1 MSNSLDARNT
11 PEALVGDMPVF
22 AALSAIKEEAEN
34 PLHDT
39 DPEKQHERMV
49 TLFEDAVAAVLYTM
63 VGDQSL
69 PEPTRKALRN
79 KMLAN
84 DQVRFKAERIK
95 ARKSA
100 LAAVNPKEAKK
111 KAKMAKRTRKLQASE
126 LTDPITTGDDE
137 STEDDTPKAVVVHA
151 PAPVRLSGAPKAYI
165 DVPAGSWWDP
175 GFMTAAI
182 NAHLAAPRAA
192 APAAAA
198 LPAAHAPLPVPWWVG
213 VPVPAAQA
221 AQAANIHNEVVDL
234 VDGSD

>member
-1 MSNSLDARNT
+1 MSNSLDIRNT
-11 PEALVGDMPVF
+11 PEALVGDLSVF

-39 DPEKQHERMV
+39 DPEKQNDRMM
-49 TLFEDAVAAVLYTM
+49 TLFEDVVSIVLYKL

-69 PEPTRKALRN
+69 PGPTRKSLRKN
-79 KMLAN
+79 MLAN

-100 LAAVNPKEAKK
+100 LAVVNPKEARK
-111 KAKMAKRTRKLQASE
+111 KAKMAKRTRKLQAGE
-126 LTDPITTGDDE
+126 LTDPITSGDDE
-137 STEDDTPKAVVVHA
+137 STEDETPKAVVHA

-192 APAAAA
+192 PPAAAA
-198 LPAAHAPLPVPWWVG
+198 LPAQAPLPVPWWVG

-221 AQAANIHNEVVDL
+221 ANNNEVVDL
-234 VDGSD
+234 VDDSD

>member
-1 MSNSLDARNT
+1 MSNSLDIRNT

-39 DPEKQHERMV
+39 DPEKQHDRMV
-49 TLFEDAVAAVLYTM
+49 TLFEDAVGAMLYTM
-63 VGDQSL
+63 VGNQSL
-69 PEPTRKALRN
+69 PESTRKALRN

-100 LAAVNPKEAKK
+100 LAAVNPKEARK
-111 KAKMAKRTRKLQASE
+111 KAKMAKRTRKLQVGE
-126 LTDPITTGDDE
+126 LTDPITSGDDE
-137 STEDDTPKAVVVHA
+137 STEDETPKAVVHA

-192 APAAAA
+192 PPAAAA
-198 LPAAHAPLPVPWWVG
+198 LPAQAPLPVPWWVG

-221 AQAANIHNEVVDL
+221 ANNNEVVDL
-234 VDGSD
+234 VDDSD

>member
-1 MSNSLDARNT
+1 
-11 PEALVGDMPVF
+11 
-22 AALSAIKEEAEN
+22 
-34 PLHDT
+34 
-39 DPEKQHERMV
+39 V

-100 LAAVNPKEAKK
+100 LAAVNPEEAKK

-165 DVPAGSWWDP
+165 DVPAGSWWEP
-175 GFMTAAI
+175 GFISAAVHAQT
-182 NAHLAAPRAA
+182 NVRLGLQSG
-192 APAAAA
+192 A

-221 AQAANIHNEVVDL
+221 ANINNEKVEVVDL
-234 VDGSD
+234 ADDSD

>member
-69 PEPTRKALRN
+69 AEPTRKALRN

-137 STEDDTPKAVVVHA
+137 STEDDTPKAVVHA

-165 DVPAGSWWDP
+165 DVPAGSWWEP
-175 GFMTAAI
+175 GFISAAVHAQT
-182 NAHLAAPRAA
+182 NVRLGLQSG
-192 APAAAA
+192 A